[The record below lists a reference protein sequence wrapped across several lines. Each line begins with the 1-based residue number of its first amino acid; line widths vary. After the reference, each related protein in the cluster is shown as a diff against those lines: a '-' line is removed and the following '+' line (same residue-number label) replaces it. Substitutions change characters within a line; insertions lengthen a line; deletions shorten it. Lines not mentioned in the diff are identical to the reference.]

1 MKKHALM
8 LTAATVALIAGQA
21 SATDYSTITT
31 KVTTQIKTSTASA
44 TGTASNI
51 TIGTTTT
58 SGSTTT
64 TTPGSVVVTTAGPAI
79 EIDSNNFVNSTLAA
93 NVISN
98 NGIAGAEGVRFDAL
112 PGGNGPGT
120 AGCTGSAC
128 GYALDNFGAIDLT
141 GSGTGKA
148 GILVGLGAYNSTVT
162 SGTFNGGIHLE
173 SGSTMS
179 VTGDSSYGIQM
190 VSGVVMNGNIAID
203 GSIAMNPTTASST
216 SSGNVTAVYLAGTLN
231 GDFSVAST
239 GAISSIGAGAQGVV
253 LAGDG
258 PLTGSFTNNG
268 SIQTLGVSSTTVTT
282 TSSATNNPEAGS
294 AVVIGNSITGGFYN
308 AGPSS
313 TGSTVARATIA
324 TAGNGPAISIS
335 PINATTPITIGKY
348 AGESY
353 GFLNRGTITVQPTDP
368 DASATGISM
377 SGGSTSQVSIT
388 GGIWNSGSLT
398 VSASTDTRATTTV
411 SALGL
416 SIGNYVTVPTLVND
430 ATESNDGSIS
440 AGVSGVNSASAT
452 AIYVQTNGV
461 LNSLN
466 NSGKIIAS
474 VSTTDTK
481 VATMNAYAIQDLS
494 GTLSSIINSGSITAS
509 ATTLDNGTQTRVA
522 ADLSHNAS
530 GIIFTNTGTVIGDVL
545 LGSGNDTVTV
555 NGTSATSPA
564 AMTGNISFNG
574 GADKLTIGDN
584 ASVTGALTERGGGT
598 VDLKV
603 GTGSGTGT
611 LTLTNSTTTLGAA
624 NVTGLNVSNMTVN
637 SGGTLNLSVSQPF
650 NATNPTTATTTSTVK
665 YAGPII
671 SATGTINLDPNSNFN
686 LSYGSFLST
695 PGGTGTS
702 QFVLLDAPN
711 GNLTV
716 GNYAAINT
724 AVQHNIPY
732 LFTGGLCGYN
742 LAGSTACTP
751 LAGSSDATAAT
762 NSQLVLQLA
771 PKTVGTG
778 LDQIPLTGNAAKIF
792 SYANA
797 AMANDD
803 PLGAAVVSNV
813 RDATT
818 AKAAYA
824 SFLPDLS
831 GSSRQVAIDITD
843 EATGPVGA
851 RQRALRMYAAQPGDA
866 TLWGQEFADRDS
878 SSGNVDAYRTNGWG
892 FALGMDEGD
901 PRNGRYGAAITFFS
915 GDQTS
920 KGPNFTKT
928 SNLWYMLSGYTDWR
942 GKGLFFDSQLSFGY
956 GSLTGKRYLQLTDIN
971 NKVVYSRVASGK
983 RAGLL
988 LAAGISTGAVLTYG
1002 STVITPQFSLDGLT
1016 MREEGYT
1023 ESGGGSSTTGADGF
1037 DLKVNPY
1044 YANSL
1049 RGYLGTAVRQ
1059 DLNLGDYFVQPQLRV
1074 GYRYDFVANPVKLK
1088 AAFASLAGTT
1098 GSQFTLTGS
1107 DPQRGDLVGGLG
1119 LAVTTGAWSLGVD
1132 YDYVKGSGSSST
1144 QAGMVTLVGRI

>member
-1 MKKHALM
+1 LKKHALM
-8 LTAATVALIAGQA
+8 LTAAAVAMMARPALAD
-21 SATDYSTITT
+21 TTITT
-31 KVTTQIKTSTASA
+31 KLTKVQTTSADGNIIIGTSTTSSS
-44 TGTASNI
+44 GTL
-51 TIGTTTT
+51 
-58 SGSTTT
+58 T
-64 TTPGSVVVTTAGPAI
+64 TTPGSVVVTAAGPVI
-79 EIDSNNFVNSTLAA
+79 EIDSNNYVNSTLAA

-98 NGIAGAEGVRFDAL
+98 IGTNSAVGVWMDGL
-112 PGGNGPGT
+112 SGGNGPG
-120 AGCTGSAC
+120 SSV
-128 GYALDNFGAIDLT
+128 YALDNYGAINLT
-141 GSGTGKA
+141 GSGTGKT
-148 GILVGLGAYNSTVT
+148 GIMIGLGGYNSSSPPT
-162 SGTFNGGIHLE
+162 SGVFNGGIHLE
-173 SGSTMS
+173 SGSSLS
-179 VTGDSSYGIQM
+179 VTGDSSYGIRM
-190 VSGVVMNGNIAID
+190 ESGVVMNGNIALD
-203 GSIAMNPTTASST
+203 GGIAMTPTNSSST
-216 SSGNVTAVYLAGTLN
+216 SAGSVIAVDLAGTLK

-239 GAISSIGAGAQGVV
+239 GTISATGSGAQGVV

-258 PLTGSFTNNG
+258 ALSGSFTNNG
-268 SIQTLGVSSTTVTT
+268 TIETLGISSTSASVTGTST
-282 TSSATNNPEAGS
+282 TYPEAGS
-294 AVVIGNSITGGFYN
+294 AIVIGNSINGGFYN
-308 AGPSS
+308 AGPAS
-313 TGSTVARATIA
+313 TGSTTARATIA
-324 TAGNGPAISIS
+324 VSGGGPAISITPVS
-335 PINATTPITIGKY
+335 TSTTSSTTVPVTIGY
-348 AGESY
+348 YTGELNGAY
-353 GFLNRGTITVQPTDP
+353 GFINRGTISVKPTDP
-368 DASATGISM
+368 DANAIGISM
-377 SGGSTSQVSIT
+377 SGGSASEVTIN
-388 GGIWNSGSLT
+388 GGIWNSGSLA
-398 VSASTDTRATTTV
+398 VSATTDTKATQTI
-411 SALGL
+411 SATGL
-416 SIGNYVTVPTLVND
+416 SIGDYVKVPTLVND
-430 ATESNDGSIS
+430 NTESNSGSIA

-452 AIYVQTNGV
+452 ALYVGTNGE
-461 LNSLN
+461 LDSLVN
-466 NSGKIIAS
+466 RGSIIAS

-481 VATMNAYAIQDLS
+481 VATMSAYAIQDAS
-494 GTLSSIINSGSITAS
+494 GTLKSITNSGSITAS
-509 ATTLDNGTQTRVA
+509 ATTLDNGTQTRIA
-522 ADLSHNAS
+522 ADLSHNS
-530 GIIFTNTGTVIGDVL
+530 TGITFTNTGNVIGDVL
-545 LGSGNDTVTV
+545 LGSGSDTLTV
-555 NGTSATSPA
+555 NGTSATSSA
-564 AMTGNISFNG
+564 SITGNISFNG
-574 GADKLTIGDN
+574 GIDKLTIGDN
-584 ASVTGALTERGGGT
+584 AFVTGALTERGGGT
-598 VDLKV
+598 VDVTV

-611 LTLTNSTTTLGAA
+611 LTMTNSATTLGAST
-624 NVTGLNVSNMTVN
+624 VTGLNVSNLTVN
-637 SGGTLNLSVSQPF
+637 NGGTLNLTVSQPF

-686 LSYGSFLST
+686 LNYGSFLST

-702 QFVLLDAPN
+702 QFVLLDAPATK
-711 GNLTV
+711 LTV
-716 GNYAAINT
+716 GNYSAINT

-751 LAGSSDATAAT
+751 LSGSSDATAAT
-762 NSQLVLQLA
+762 DSQLVLQLS

-778 LDQIPLTGNAAKIF
+778 PDQIPLTGNAAKIF

-803 PLGAAVVSNV
+803 PLGAAMVSDV

-818 AKAAYA
+818 AKAAYS

-851 RQRALRMYAAQPGDA
+851 RQRALRMYASQPGGA

-892 FALGMDEGD
+892 IALGMDEGD
-901 PRNGRYGAAITFFS
+901 QRNGRYGAALTFFS

-956 GSLTGKRYLQLTDIN
+956 GSLTGSRYLQLTDIN
-971 NKVVYSRVASGK
+971 NKVVYSRRASGK

-988 LAAGISTGAVLTYG
+988 LAAGFSTGAVLTYG

-1049 RGYLGTAVRQ
+1049 RGYLGAAVRQ
-1059 DLNLGDYFVQPQLRV
+1059 DLNLGDFYIQPQLRV
-1074 GYRYDFVANPVKLK
+1074 GYRYDFLADPVKLK
-1088 AAFASLAGTT
+1088 AAFASMASAT

-1107 DPQRGDLVGGLG
+1107 DPQRGDLIGGLG

-1132 YDYVKGSGSSST
+1132 YDYVKGNGSSST